1 MKKELVDLINDT
13 IILKYELPNS
23 ESGILK
29 TLYSTHNDKCYS
41 AEDKEKIAEVIYN
54 SIVYYS
60 INEFE
65 LDGKDLAAMHA
76 GALKNKI
83 KYNPEATDEAKI
95 KYGFFGE
102 VLLYSMLYV
111 LYGAEP
117 LIARG
122 YFYNPLE
129 NSETKGYDSYQ
140 LVETGGKLELWFGE
154 VKFHAGYKSGVD
166 SVLSNIDKALSDTYL
181 ERNLLELHNHKNNFN
196 IQGTQIEAVLKTWED
211 NPLINPAHEVVKYNM
226 TLVYPILILYQMD
239 DSATYDANIQCIPD
253 YIQEN
258 YVPKPFT
265 LSVDHKIFFML
276 LPIEKVKVIKETVIS
291 WIESKKPLI

>member
-23 ESGILK
+23 SSGVLK
-29 TLYSTHNDKCYS
+29 TIYSTHNDQCYS
-41 AEDKEKIAEVIYN
+41 ARDKEKIAEIIYN

-65 LDGKDLAAMHA
+65 LEKKDLAALHA

-83 KYNPEATDEAKI
+83 KYNPQATDGAKI

-102 VLLYSMLYV
+102 VILYSMLYV
-111 LYGAEP
+111 LYGANP

-154 VKFHAGYKSGVD
+154 VKFHVSYQSGID
-166 SVLSNIDKALSDTYL
+166 SVLSNIDKALSDGYL

-196 IQGTQIEAVLKTWED
+196 TRGTQIETVLKNWEA
-211 NPLINPAHEVVKYNM
+211 NPLINPAHEVAKYNM

-239 DSATYDANIQCIPD
+239 DSVSYDANIQRIPD
-253 YIQEN
+253 YIQQN
-258 YVPKPFT
+258 YTPKPFT
-265 LSVDHKIFFML
+265 LSVQHKIFFLL
-276 LPIEKVKVIKETVIS
+276 LPVEKVKVIKEMVIS

>member
-23 ESGILK
+23 SSGILK
-29 TLYSTHNDKCYS
+29 TVYSTHNDRCYS
-41 AEDKEKIAEVIYN
+41 AEDKEKIAEIIYN

-83 KYNPEATDEAKI
+83 KYNPEASDEAKI

-140 LVETGGKLELWFGE
+140 LVETDGKLELWFGE
-154 VKFHAGYKSGVD
+154 VKFHAGYQSGVD
-166 SVLSNIDKALSDTYL
+166 SVLSNIDKALSDAYL

-196 IQGTQIEAVLKTWED
+196 TQGTQIEAVLKTWEA
-211 NPLINPAHEVVKYNM
+211 NPLINPAHEVLKYDM

-239 DSATYDANIQCIPD
+239 DSATYDTNIQRIPD
-253 YIQEN
+253 YIQKN